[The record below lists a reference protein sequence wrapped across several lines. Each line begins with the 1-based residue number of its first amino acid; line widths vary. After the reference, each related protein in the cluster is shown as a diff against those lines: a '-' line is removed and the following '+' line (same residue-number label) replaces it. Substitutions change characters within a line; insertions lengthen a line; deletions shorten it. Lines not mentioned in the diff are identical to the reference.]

1 MENKENR
8 RFEGKKNYDSGFPWQ
23 TKTAIFGMLLFFMLL
38 LISCYGTYQPQ
49 RMQGVI
55 LGVMFIIMLIAGLA

>member
-8 RFEGKKNYDSGFPWQ
+8 RFEGKKSYDTGFPWRM
-23 TKTAIFGMLLFFMLL
+23 KTAIFGMLFFMLL
-38 LISCYGTYQPQ
+38 LISCCGTYQPQ

-55 LGVMFIIMLIAGLA
+55 FGVMFIIMLITGLS

>member
-1 MENKENR
+1 MENKENQ
-8 RFEGKKNYDSGFPWQ
+8 RFEGKKSYDTGFPWQ
-23 TKTAIFGMLLFFMLL
+23 MKTAIFGITFFMLL
-38 LISCYGTYQPQ
+38 MISCYGTYQPQ